1 MGWRWPNPPSS
12 FDLSG
17 FLTNEEGPRRAPRKR
32 LAGGRKRP
40 PFGRLL
46 AARGR
51 RRRRHRRHAI
61 DGVLV
66 EDGYPRWR
74 AALTARNVAAGGVL
88 LLGGRLV
95 GGGIRLHGATGGE
108 QGRSQQGKDHVLF
121 HVGRSVRLKGAVIL
135 AAILVHGPPKL
146 RAQCAPAR
154 AIGTMRR
161 GLPSVTVCNRAH
173 LR

>member
-88 LLGGRLV
+88 LLAGRLV
-95 GGGIRLHGATGGE
+95 GGGIRLPGAT
-108 QGRSQQGKDHVLF
+108 RSQQGRRHHGKGPLAF
-121 HVGRSVRLKGAVIL
+121 YVGRDVRV
-135 AAILVHGPPKL
+135 
-146 RAQCAPAR
+146 R
-154 AIGTMRR
+154 GT
-161 GLPSVTVCNRAH
+161 
-173 LR
+173 